1 MKFSQL
7 FLTSLAAATTV
18 SGVAVTKKAAA
29 PPYFILIGDST
40 VTDNAGWGGAFVDL
54 IMGSAKGENRALSG
68 KTANSWQSNGRWDQL
83 LETVNETVAD
93 WEPIVTMQF
102 GHNDQKSVTPDEYG
116 VTLEDMT
123 TQLKE
128 AGATPVRMFQYQHQL
143 NQLMAQNL
151 A

>member
-1 MKFSQL
+1 MKVAQL
-7 FLTSLAAATTV
+7 FLTYLAATATV
-18 SGVAVTKKAAA
+18 SGVAVNKKATA

-40 VTDNAGWGGAFVDL
+40 VTDGAGWGGAFVDL
-54 IMGSAKGENRALSG
+54 IAGSAKGENRALSG
-68 KTANSWQSNGRWDQL
+68 KSAHSWQSNGRWAKL

-102 GHNDQKSVTPDEYG
+102 GHNDQKWVTPDEYR

-128 AGATPVRMFQYQHQL
+128 AGATPVRMSPY
-143 NQLMAQNL
+143 
-151 A
+151 